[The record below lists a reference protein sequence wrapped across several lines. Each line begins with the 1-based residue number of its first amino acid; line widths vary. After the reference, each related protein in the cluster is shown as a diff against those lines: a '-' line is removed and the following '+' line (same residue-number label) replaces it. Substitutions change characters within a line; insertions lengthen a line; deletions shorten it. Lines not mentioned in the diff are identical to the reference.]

1 MAAGSSDVTEL
12 LLRWNQGE
20 ANALDRLV
28 PCVYEELRSLAAAYM
43 YREDSGNTMR
53 ATDLVHEVYLKLVDQ
68 RRVNWQNRAHF
79 FGVAAKIM
87 RRILVDHAKAA
98 KSARRGGHVVK
109 TLIQDASVPIFPDE
123 ELLLLNSLLSKLEE
137 FDSRKAQVT
146 QLRFFGGLTNEE
158 AAEFLGV
165 SIATVE
171 RDWKMAKAWLYREM
185 KSAGAS
191 EEP

>member
-1 MAAGSSDVTEL
+1 MAAGPPDVTEL

-20 ANALDRLV
+20 ANALDRLM
-28 PCVYEELRSLAAAYM
+28 PYVYQELRSLAAAYM
-43 YREDSGNTMR
+43 YREDPGHTLR

-68 RRVNWQNRAHF
+68 QRVNWQNRAHF
-79 FGVAAKIM
+79 FGVAAKMM
-87 RRILVDHAKAA
+87 RRILVDHAKASKA
-98 KSARRGGHVVK
+98 ARRGGHVVR
-109 TLIQDASVPIFPDE
+109 TLLDDTSACILPDE
-123 ELLLLNSLLSKLEE
+123 EILLLNSLLSKLAA
-137 FDSRKAQVT
+137 FDPRKAEVT
-146 QLRFFGGLTNEE
+146 QLRFFGGLTNQE

-185 KSAGAS
+185 NSASAS

>member
-1 MAAGSSDVTEL
+1 MAAGPSDVTEL

-20 ANALDRLV
+20 ANALDRLM
-28 PCVYEELRSLAAAYM
+28 PCIYEELRSLAAAYM
-43 YREDSGNTMR
+43 YSENPSNTMR

-79 FGVAAKIM
+79 FGVAAKMM

-98 KSARRGGHVVK
+98 KAARRGGQVVR
-109 TLIQDASVPIFPDE
+109 TLIEDACVPIFPDE
-123 ELLLLNSLLSKLEE
+123 EILLLNSLLSKLEE

-146 QLRFFGGLTNEE
+146 QLRFFGGLTNQE

-185 KSAGAS
+185 KSAGAR
-191 EEP
+191 EDP

>member
-1 MAAGSSDVTEL
+1 MAAGPTDVTEL

-20 ANALDRLV
+20 ANALDRLM
-28 PCVYEELRSLAAAYM
+28 PYVYQELRSLAAAYM
-43 YREDSGNTMR
+43 FGEASGHTMR

-79 FGVAAKIM
+79 FGVAAKLM

-98 KSARRGGHVVK
+98 KAARRGGNVVR
-109 TLIQDASVPIFPDE
+109 TLIDDASVSILPDE
-123 ELLLLNSLLSKLEE
+123 EILLLNSLLSRLEE
-137 FDSRKAQVT
+137 LDPRKAQVT
-146 QLRFFGGLTNEE
+146 QLRFFGGLTNQE

-185 KSAGAS
+185 KSSDAS
-191 EEP
+191 VE